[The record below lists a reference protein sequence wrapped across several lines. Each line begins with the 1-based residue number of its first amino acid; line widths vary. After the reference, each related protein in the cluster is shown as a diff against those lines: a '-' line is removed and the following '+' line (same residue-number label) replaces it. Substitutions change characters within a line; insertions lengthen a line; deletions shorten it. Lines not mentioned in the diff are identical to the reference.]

1 MQELEDEPANRPNT
15 PEPEEMDPG
24 LQGLPD
30 DEETAGPDMDYVDY
44 ASDVLQYKQRF
55 AGYLST
61 MRQLSYLP
69 RFTGLAAGEEAT
81 QATVDRIRNA
91 CDTMQQALD
100 KLEEDLG

>member
-1 MQELEDEPANRPNT
+1 
-15 PEPEEMDPG
+15 
-24 LQGLPD
+24 
-30 DEETAGPDMDYVDY
+30 MDYVDY
-44 ASDVLQYKQRF
+44 ASEVLQYKQRF

-69 RFTGLAAGEEAT
+69 RFTGLS
-81 QATVDRIRNA
+81 ATVDRVRNA